1 MMFFE
6 MFCTV
11 TLPVPAKKSRFIPL
25 REMYLL
31 SKFGKHS
38 SSTSRNMTD
47 NMSSTLVDDCAE
59 TLYEKMYLLSQ
70 FCDCASFR
78 KGDVLDCE
86 SHGTT

>member
-6 MFCTV
+6 MLCTV
-11 TLPVPAKKSRFIPL
+11 TLPAPVKERRSIPL
-25 REMYLL
+25 REVYLL
-31 SKFGKHS
+31 SKFGKGS

-47 NMSSTLVDDCAE
+47 NMSSTPPDDCPE
-59 TLYEKMYLLSQ
+59 TLYQKMYLLSQ
-70 FCDCASFR
+70 FCDCTCFR